1 MSKLSKEKRN
11 HLLLAVGISVALVTA
26 LYLTV
31 IRYQLDRLH
40 GLDAKK
46 ADKESSLKR
55 IEATQKNSEQI
66 KAELEVVSGKLRVK
80 EDDMASGDLYSTMIN
95 IITAFKQPY
104 GVEIPQF
111 ISGGPQADVNLLP
124 KFPYKQYTVTIA
136 GTAFYSDLG
145 QFVAGFE
152 NRFPS
157 SRILNLEL
165 SPASAQSPD
174 EKEKLQFKMD
184 IVSLVKPGGSRP
196 QK

>member
-11 HLLLAVGISVALVTA
+11 HLILAVGITLALIAA
-26 LYLTV
+26 LYLTL

-40 GLDAKK
+40 ILDAKTAEK
-46 ADKESSLKR
+46 DSSLKR
-55 IEATQKNSEQI
+55 ILDTKKNSEQI
-66 KAELEVVSGKLRVK
+66 KAELEVVRAKLGVK
-80 EDDMASGDLYSTMIN
+80 EEDMASGDLYSTMIN
-95 IITAFKQPY
+95 IITTFKQQY
-104 GVEIPQF
+104 RVEIPQF
-111 ISGGPQADVNLLP
+111 TSGGAQADVNLLP

-145 QFVAGFE
+145 QFVADFE

-196 QK
+196 AK